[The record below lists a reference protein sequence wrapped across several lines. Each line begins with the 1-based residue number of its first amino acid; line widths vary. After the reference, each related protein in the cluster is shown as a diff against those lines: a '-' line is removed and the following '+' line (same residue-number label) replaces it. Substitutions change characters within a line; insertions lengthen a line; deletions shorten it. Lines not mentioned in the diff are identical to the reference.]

1 MTVSI
6 RPTGI
11 ALSELA
17 RLLPGASVRG
27 EAHVRD
33 VTHDSRQA
41 APGTLFCAIRGATTD
56 GHDHAPQAADNGAAA
71 LLVERWLD
79 VDAPQVRV
87 GDVRAAAGEA
97 AAIVHGRPS
106 AQMAVVGIT
115 GTNGKTTTAYL
126 VEAAMAAAGWS
137 TGLVGTV
144 ESRIDGEAV
153 PGVRTTPE
161 GPDLQRLLA
170 DMARRG
176 VDGVAIEVSSHGLR
190 LHRVAG
196 LDVRVGVFTNL
207 SQDHLDFHTD
217 MDDYADAKAL
227 LFTPERSQSA
237 VIDVDGDWGPR
248 MAARSG
254 VPTTTVGDAGV
265 VRRTFVHV
273 GLDGTTVR
281 LDGPTEALGRPGP
294 VDVTTR
300 LVGDFNGRNAS
311 DAYLAAVAAGVPAEA
326 ALAGIAA
333 CPGAPGRLEP
343 VDVGQDVRV
352 LVDYAHTPDAV
363 RTVIATLRPLL
374 DPGARLLVVL
384 GAGGDRDAGKRGPM
398 GAAAAA
404 ADVAVL
410 TSDNPRSE
418 DPATILAAV
427 EAGAR
432 GVGGTA
438 EVMVEVDRRQAIA
451 TALDRA
457 RGSDVVLIA
466 GKGHEVGQQ
475 FADHTVDFDDRRVAA
490 ELLVAARHRVE
501 GAA

>member
-11 ALSELA
+11 ALSDLVQH
-17 RLLPGASVRG
+17 LPDASARG

-41 APGTLFCAIRGATTD
+41 GPGTLFCAIRGATSD
-56 GHDHAPQAADNGAAA
+56 GHDHAPEAVERGAAA

-79 VDAPQVRV
+79 LDVPQVLV
-87 GDVRAAAGEA
+87 ADVRAVAGEA
-97 AAIVHGRPS
+97 AAVVHGRPS
-106 AQMAVVGIT
+106 SQMAVVGIT

-137 TGLVGTV
+137 TGLIGTV

-176 VDGVAIEVSSHGLR
+176 VDGVAMEVSSHGLR

-227 LFTPERSQSA
+227 LFTPERSRAA
-237 VIDVDGDWGPR
+237 VIDVDDEWGPR

-254 VPTTTVGDAGV
+254 VPTTTIGDNGA
-265 VRRTFVHV
+265 VRRTFVRV

-281 LDGPTEALGRPGP
+281 LDGPAEVLGMPGP
-294 VDVTTR
+294 VEVTTP

-311 DAYLAAVAAGVPAEA
+311 DAFLAAVAAGVPAAA

-333 CPGAPGRLEP
+333 CTGAPGRLEP

-352 LVDYAHTPDAV
+352 LVDYAHTPEAV

-374 DPGARLLVVL
+374 EPGARLFVVL

-418 DPATILAAV
+418 DPAAILAAV

-432 GVGGTA
+432 AAGGTA
-438 EVMVEVDRRQAIA
+438 DVVVEVDRRRAIA
-451 TALDRA
+451 TALERA
-457 RGSDVVLIA
+457 RGRDVVLIA

-475 FADHTVDFDDRRVAA
+475 FADHTVEFDDRVVAA
-490 ELLVAARHRVE
+490 ELLAAARDRVE